1 MTRSRTSYAAYDEVM
16 KKLILTA
23 IAAAGGFMVFK
34 LLNSEY
40 QPPPE
45 P

>member
-1 MTRSRTSYAAYDEVM
+1 M
-16 KKLILTA
+16 KKLILIV
-23 IAAAGGFMVFK
+23 IAAVGGTMVYK

-40 QPPPE
+40 KPPPQ

>member
-1 MTRSRTSYAAYDEVM
+1 M
-16 KKLILTA
+16 KKLIL
-23 IAAAGGFMVFK
+23 IALAALGGVAAYK

-40 QPPPE
+40 TPPPR

>member
-1 MTRSRTSYAAYDEVM
+1 M
-16 KKLILTA
+16 KKLILIA
-23 IAAAGGFMVFK
+23 IAAMGGAMVVK

-40 QPPPE
+40 QPPPQ

>member
-1 MTRSRTSYAAYDEVM
+1 M
-16 KKLILTA
+16 KKLILIV
-23 IAAAGGFMVFK
+23 IAAAGATMVYK

-40 QPPPE
+40 QPPPR